1 MKNIIST
8 FLSLAFVIISVT
20 VNAQQITKEQQ
31 RRFQSGDVEQFKNA
45 FPADSYNKCF
55 YVKGESFTPLAY
67 STRYNKTEIFN
78 YLLEHGVDVN
88 LACKGNT
95 PLKEAAKFD
104 APALA
109 KALIKKG
116 ADKNAKDTEG
126 FTAKDYAVKYK
137 RTEILKLLK

>member
-8 FLSLAFVIISVT
+8 FFSLAFLIVSVT
-20 VNAQQITKEQQ
+20 LNAQQISKEQQ
-31 RRFQSGDVEQFKNA
+31 KPFQAGNLEEFKKA

-67 STRYNKTEIFN
+67 SARHNNTEIFN
-78 YLLEHGVDVN
+78 HLLKNGADIN

-95 PLKEAAKFD
+95 PLMEAAKFD
-104 APALA
+104 APELA
-109 KALIKKG
+109 KALVKKG
-116 ADKNAKDTEG
+116 ANKDVKDADG
-126 FTAKDYAVKYK
+126 FTAKDYAAKYK